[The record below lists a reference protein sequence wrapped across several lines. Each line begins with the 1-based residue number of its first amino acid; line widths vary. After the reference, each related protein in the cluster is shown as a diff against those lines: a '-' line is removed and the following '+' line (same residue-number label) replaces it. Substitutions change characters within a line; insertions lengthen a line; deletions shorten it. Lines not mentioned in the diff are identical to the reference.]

1 MWIFPLVFFAV
12 CLLFMVGM
20 FSRRSG
26 WMGHGG
32 GRGAGEEGAR
42 EILDR
47 RYAKGEI
54 DRQQYEEMKRALK
67 A

>member
-1 MWIFPLVFFAV
+1 
-12 CLLFMVGM
+12 
-20 FSRRSG
+20 
-26 WMGHGG
+26 MGHGG